1 MKVYTAD
8 VVVERLEGK
17 SFIMNSWRVLPS
29 GLLVK
34 DGVVVEDENSVK
46 EFIEVVNKIVE
57 MVREKYNV

>member
-57 MVREKYNV
+57 MVKEKYNV

>member
-1 MKVYTAD
+1 VKVYTAD